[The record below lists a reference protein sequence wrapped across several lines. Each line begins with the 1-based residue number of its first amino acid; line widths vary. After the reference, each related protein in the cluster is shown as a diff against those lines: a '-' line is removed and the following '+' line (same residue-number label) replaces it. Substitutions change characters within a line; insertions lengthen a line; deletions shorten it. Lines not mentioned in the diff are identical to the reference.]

1 MSGGIENSGW
11 TSTMVTILFLGGA
24 ILFAIGILG
33 IYLGKIYEAIKQRPR
48 YLIESKKGFDKIDN

>member
-1 MSGGIENSGW
+1 
-11 TSTMVTILFLGGA
+11 MVTILFLGGA

>member
-1 MSGGIENSGW
+1 
-11 TSTMVTILFLGGA
+11 MVTILFLGGA

-48 YLIESKKGFDKIDN
+48 YLIESTKGFDKKDD